1 MADAP
6 LRVEMPSIPKA
17 VQFAP
22 LPSDT
27 GGATFANS
35 TGTKGKQR
43 RRIRRQSIP
52 STPARPSKT
61 VHPKILHVTAPPTVT
76 PSHSHGTR
84 SKTHLNHIAAFT
96 RALLVDDARAPQS
109 PFTYTYER
117 IHDQLMHY
125 ALHGHAINPD
135 TGKIAEYREL
145 SQCSDGAIWKNSNA
159 EEIGRLAQ
167 GYQHIKGTN
176 TIFFIH
182 PSEMPAGRKAAYL
195 RAVSAYRPEKA
206 QPYRVRWTVG
216 GDQIDYPFDV
226 STKTADLTTA
236 KLLFNSVLSTPNGKF
251 LTADLK
257 DFYLGTPM
265 SRYEYMRIPIWMLP
279 DDIIEQYNLTPLFS
293 NGFVYVEIRRGMYG
307 LPQAGRLAND
317 QLVKF
322 LAPHGYTPCE
332 LTPGLWTHETRN
344 IDFSP

>member
-1 MADAP
+1 MPLASSNDLILAGIADIVRALRNPTLGSPLHPLSDSQHEALTQLTSIITSVASPITTVDRPSPLLDTSLRVASAGGTTPLPSPSTTPLPPAEAP

-109 PFTYTYER
+109 PFTYTHER

-145 SQCSDGAIWKNSNA
+145 SQCSDGAI
-159 EEIGRLAQ
+159 
-167 GYQHIKGTN
+167 
-176 TIFFIH
+176 
-182 PSEMPAGRKAAYL
+182 
-195 RAVSAYRPEKA
+195 
-206 QPYRVRWTVG
+206 
-216 GDQIDYPFDV
+216 
-226 STKTADLTTA
+226 
-236 KLLFNSVLSTPNGKF
+236 
-251 LTADLK
+251 
-257 DFYLGTPM
+257 
-265 SRYEYMRIPIWMLP
+265 
-279 DDIIEQYNLTPLFS
+279 
-293 NGFVYVEIRRGMYG
+293 
-307 LPQAGRLAND
+307 
-317 QLVKF
+317 
-322 LAPHGYTPCE
+322 
-332 LTPGLWTHETRN
+332 
-344 IDFSP
+344 